1 MTESEQTKAI
11 LNNLERFLV
20 KQRLI
25 RKDQKLDRDESLLE
39 PQILDSL
46 AIMDL
51 TAYIENTFSIMFDEQ
66 DLVPETFESLN
77 ALKNYIVNKM
87 NN

>member
-87 NN
+87 NK